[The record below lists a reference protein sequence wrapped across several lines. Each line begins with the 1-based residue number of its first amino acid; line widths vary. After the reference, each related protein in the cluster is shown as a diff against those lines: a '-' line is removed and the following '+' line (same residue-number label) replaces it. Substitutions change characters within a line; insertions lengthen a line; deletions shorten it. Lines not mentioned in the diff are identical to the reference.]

1 VHHFRNPGAFRQGDV
16 FALHLRWRRGEKFRN
31 AFRTIQNAFV
41 IAPAIGR
48 QIIAYDQ

>member
-1 VHHFRNPGAFRQGDV
+1 MFLRCICDGGA
-16 FALHLRWRRGEKFRN
+16 AKNFRN